1 MSSIIVPKEE
11 NMKPGLQ
18 DLYDELEK
26 TREETMKLIHGLSE
40 EELESR
46 EADMWSIAHILKHIG
61 LAELGSVKVVKVLMK
76 KSEEPLPPYPEDE
89 STVNFLAPKL
99 PSEKMI
105 CPEVVTPPEEVTLK
119 EAIEDLENMRTSIRD
134 TFELLSTVDPRS
146 RTMKHPFVGEI
157 NMYEWFS
164 VGIDHEKK
172 HQEQIREIKKKLT
185 GGGTTH

>member
-1 MSSIIVPKEE
+1 MRKR
-11 NMKPGLQ
+11 LQ
-18 DLYDELEK
+18 ELYDELEK
-26 TREETMKLIHGLSE
+26 TREETMKLIRGMSE

-76 KSEEPLPPYPEDE
+76 KSEDPLPPYPEEE
-89 STVNFLAPKL
+89 STVNFHSPKL

-119 EAIEDLENMRTSIRD
+119 EALEDLEKMRTSIR
-134 TFELLSTVDPRS
+134 EALEMLSTVDPRS

-157 NMYEWFS
+157 DMYEWFS

-172 HQEQIREIKKKLT
+172 HQEQIREIKKKLES
-185 GGGTTH
+185 GITTH